1 MLQEYFI
8 PVRHFV
14 AFAREPAALI
24 GRHPAQVLNVSV
36 RHSPAGT
43 LSMLPWAR
51 QEVFSLVVY
60 FKQRTHA
67 AGQRRSG
74 GSRSGHA
81 K

>member
-1 MLQEYFI
+1 VLQEYFI

-67 AGQRRSG
+67 AAQRRSG